1 MNEGLGKK
9 VNVLYLI
16 LFLIIICLLVALYNE
31 QAYVAIDTTI
41 YTIIGK
47 DIFESLTLPYGNT
60 FDHKPLVTYYI
71 YGLFHY
77 LVGQDHLYLSIAF
90 VCTLSSA
97 LVLSDK
103 NLNKFLV
110 IGSFLLVSSFL
121 IEDFSGNS
129 EMLMLPFI
137 CLYIFFYT
145 SRINEKYQFF
155 LIGATAAVL
164 FNINYLAAPIMMP
177 ITLYMFFSKGF
188 EPYVCRILKF
198 LAGFLFLCFILFLPF
213 YLTHQSLTE
222 YFTLQYQF
230 LTGYSGS
237 ASRLTS
243 LIYLSKFIVIFF
255 PIAIFYVMKAERDKS
270 FYVTLLL
277 YAGTIFGA
285 FVSDRGYSHYLE
297 PMVIPLSIMF
307 WAVLTQEKARM
318 LVVIFLPIALA
329 LAYLLPLKIDG
340 LNKINY
346 IKTYQA
352 QQDLSHLN
360 KLARI
365 DNNALNIRSTHLVYL
380 YSDLKNFNKF
390 IWSNHPQ
397 IVFGNH
403 ANDYYIKELGK
414 SPYLVMTAVDM
425 CDEPNEICNLI
436 NSNYV
441 FDSTSKIHTGYDLYV
456 RK

>member
-1 MNEGLGKK
+1 MNESLGKK
-9 VNVLYLI
+9 VNIFYLMI
-16 LFLIIICLLVALYNE
+16 FLTITCLLVGLYHE

-47 DIFESLTLPYGNT
+47 DIVESLTLPYGNT
-60 FDHKPLVTYYI
+60 FDHKPLLTYYI
-71 YGLFHY
+71 YGFFYY
-77 LVGQDHLYLSIAF
+77 LIGQKHLYLSIAF
-90 VCTLSSA
+90 ACALSSA
-97 LVLSDK
+97 IILSGK
-103 NLNKFLV
+103 NFNKFLV
-110 IGSFLLVSSFL
+110 VSSFLLVSSFL
-121 IEDFSGNS
+121 IENFSGNT

-145 SRINEKYQFF
+145 SKINVKYQFF
-155 LIGATAAVL
+155 LIGATAALL
-164 FNINYLAAPIMMP
+164 FNINYLAAAIMMP
-177 ITLYMFFSKGF
+177 STLYMFFSKGF
-188 EPYVCRILKF
+188 ESYIYRILKF
-198 LAGFLFLCFILFLPF
+198 LAGFLFLCFILFFPF
-213 YLTHQSLTE
+213 YFTNQSVTE

-237 ASRLTS
+237 ASRLNG
-243 LIYLSKFIVIFF
+243 LVYLSKFIVIFL
-255 PIAIFYVMKAERDKS
+255 PIVIFYVIKTKRDKN

-277 YAGTIFGA
+277 YVGTILGA
-285 FVSDRGYSHYLE
+285 FVSDRGYTHYLE
-297 PMVIPLSIMF
+297 PMVIPLSMMF
-307 WAVLTQEKARM
+307 WAVITQEKA
-318 LVVIFLPIALA
+318 VIIAVIILPIAAA
-329 LAYLLPLKIDG
+329 LTYLLPLKIDE
-340 LNKINY
+340 LNKIN

-365 DNNALNIRSTHLVYL
+365 NNSALNIQSTHIVYL
-380 YSDLKNFNKF
+380 YSDLNNVNKL

-397 IVFGNH
+397 IVFGSY

-425 CDEPNEICNLI
+425 CDEPNKICNLI
-436 NSNYV
+436 NNHYV